1 MQLLIGNKCHSSWS
15 LRPWLLMTQLRIP
28 FEEIL
33 IPFDDPIDSPDW
45 RAKIAPWSPSGKVPA
60 LVDGQVKVWETLAII
75 EYLADRFPE
84 KAVWPRDIAA
94 RAHARAISSEM
105 HAGFGALRGACPV
118 NLGKRYAAR
127 DRGPAVA
134 KDVAR
139 ITAIW
144 NECRTR
150 YGAGGPFLFGAFSGA
165 DAMYAPVATRLRTY
179 GIAVDPVSEAYIE
192 TIHSLPAFVAWR
204 EAAIKE
210 PWIVPEDEAD
220 EPAIENFRPHI
231 KS

>member
-1 MQLLIGNKCHSSWS
+1 VQLLIGNKCHSSWS
-15 LRPWLLMTQLRIP
+15 LRPWLLMTQLEIP

-60 LVDGQVKVWETLAII
+60 LVDGQVKVWETLAIV

-84 KAVWPRDIAA
+84 KGVWPTDIAA

-118 NLGKRYAAR
+118 NLGKRYAPR
-127 DRGPAVA
+127 DRGPGVA

-139 ITAIW
+139 ICAIW
-144 NECRTR
+144 TECRAR
-150 YGAGGPFLFGAFSGA
+150 HGAGGPFLFGAFSGA
-165 DAMYAPVATRLRTY
+165 DAMYAPIATRLRTY

-192 TIHSLPAFVAWR
+192 TIHSLPAFRLWR
-204 EAAIKE
+204 EAALKE

-220 EPAIENFRPHI
+220 EPAIENLRPHVTG
-231 KS
+231 